1 MSNEADFLFA
11 DSVLIELLLDNGK
24 LGPSTSVGN
33 ERNVE
38 DER

>member
-11 DSVLIELLLDNGK
+11 DSVLIELLLDKGK
-24 LGPSTSVGN
+24 LGLSASIGN